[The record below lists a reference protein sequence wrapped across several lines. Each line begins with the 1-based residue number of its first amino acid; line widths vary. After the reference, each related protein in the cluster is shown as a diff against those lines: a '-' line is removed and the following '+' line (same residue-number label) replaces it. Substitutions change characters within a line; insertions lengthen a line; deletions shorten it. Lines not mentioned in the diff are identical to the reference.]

1 MNPAVLHADWGLPA
15 PLPARPGDP
24 VPVLSHELLYEGS
37 VVHEG
42 TRYVAATSLAGTSA
56 DWLEARPLDGSP
68 GEIVALV
75 AQHLAVQVGERRYGA
90 VRVADMFA
98 AIVGAEVVV
107 LVNTTEPVW
116 SES

>member
-24 VPVLSHELLYEGS
+24 VPVLSHELMYE
-37 VVHEG
+37 VLRVDD
-42 TRYVAATSLAGTSA
+42 TRYVAATSLPGTCE

-98 AIVGAEVVV
+98 AIVGADVVV
-107 LVNTTEPVW
+107 LVNTTEPLW